1 MSYTDAY
8 ISATRGTKEN
18 PYSSFSEAMK
28 DGREGQNVYVGKTGE
43 KPTYTKMAYAD
54 SSPSSKSSKKKDSAS
69 TFFDDN
75 ASGIVRDVATALMF
89 PVSIPFTIG
98 KYLFGGQDREG
109 NQRKGIFSLGD
120 GDGSSYTYTKDGKVK
135 NIFGQELNMD
145 NNRKITGF
153 LDSLDVDGDGSM
165 LTTGGKF
172 FTPQT
177 PKEQQAYLDRAI
189 ATGGGG
195 GSDSSPTSTIDPN
208 AVGVLPDGT
217 LKCKEGFYYDIK
229 TQMCVKMEEET
240 STVKAE
246 PVGIQTL
253 QNPLTYGQTG
263 GEQIL
268 SPAVATARDGMAVQN
283 LRRQPSG
290 IVTGPGGPKDDLV
303 GPIALSAQ
311 EFVMPKEQIIDEG
324 NGDYNKGIRK
334 LESQRKKSLKKY
346 DVA

>member
-1 MSYTDAY
+1 MKMPPK
-8 ISATRGTKEN
+8 GTKGN
-18 PYSSFSEAMK
+18 PYDSFGDAMK
-28 DGREGQNVYVGKTGE
+28 DGRKGENVYVGNTL
-43 KPTYTKMAYAD
+43 TKMEYAD
-54 SSPSSKSSKKKDSAS
+54 SSKPSQKKDTAS

-75 ASGIVRDVATALMF
+75 ASGIVRDIATSLMF
-89 PVSIPFTIG
+89 PVSIPFTLG

-109 NQRKGIFSLGD
+109 NKRSGIFNLDRD
-120 GDGSSYTYTKDGKVK
+120 GDGSPYTSTKDGKVT

-145 NNRKITGF
+145 KNRKIKGF
-153 LDSLDVDGDGSM
+153 FDSLDVDGDGNF
-165 LTTGGKF
+165 LTTGGSF
-172 FTPQT
+172 FSPMTD
-177 PKEQQAYLDRAI
+177 EQKADFQKKALES
-189 ATGGGG
+189 TGG
-195 GSDSSPTSTIDPN
+195 DSSPSASVLDPN

-217 LKCKEGFYYDIK
+217 LKCKEGFFYDIK
-229 TQMCVKMEEET
+229 TKMCVKMEEET
-240 STVKAE
+240 PTVKAD

-253 QNPLTYGQTG
+253 DDPMTYGQKT

-268 SPAVATARDGMAVQN
+268 SPAVGAFQARDGMAVQN

-311 EFVMPKEQIIDEG
+311 EFVMPKEQIMDEG

-334 LESQRKKSLKKY
+334 LESQRKKSLRKY

>member
-54 SSPSSKSSKKKDSAS
+54 SSKPSKKKDSAS

-89 PVSIPFTIG
+89 PPSIPFTLG

-109 NQRKGIFSLGD
+109 NKRSGIFNLDRD
-120 GDGSSYTYTKDGKVK
+120 GDGSPYTSTKDGKVT

-145 NNRKITGF
+145 KDRKISGF
-153 LDSLDVDGDGSM
+153 FDSLDVDGDGSF
-165 LTTGGKF
+165 LTTGGSF
-172 FTPQT
+172 FSPMTD
-177 PKEQQAYLDRAI
+177 EQKADFQKKALES
-189 ATGGGG
+189 TGG
-195 GSDSSPTSTIDPN
+195 DSSPTASALDPN

-217 LKCKEGFYYDIK
+217 LKCKEGFFYDIK
-229 TQMCVKMEEET
+229 TKMCVKMEEET
-240 STVKAE
+240 PTVKAE

-253 QNPLTYGQTG
+253 DNPFTYGQTT
-263 GEQIL
+263 GEAIL
-268 SPAVATARDGMAVQN
+268 SPAVGAFQARDGMAVQN

-311 EFVMPKEQIIDEG
+311 EFVMPKEQIMMKG
-324 NGDYNKGIRK
+324 NGDYNKGIRQ
-334 LESQRKKSLKKY
+334 LEAERKKSLKQY

>member
-1 MSYTDAY
+1 MKMPPK
-8 ISATRGTKEN
+8 GTKGN
-18 PYSSFSEAMK
+18 PYDSFGDAMK
-28 DGREGQNVYVGKTGE
+28 DGREGENVYVGNML
-43 KPTYTKMAYAD
+43 TKMEYAD
-54 SSPSSKSSKKKDSAS
+54 SSKPSQKKDTAS

-75 ASGIVRDVATALMF
+75 ASGIVRDVAKSLMF
-89 PVSIPFTIG
+89 PVTIPFTLG
-98 KYLFGGQDREG
+98 KYLFGGEDSEG
-109 NQRKGIFSLGD
+109 NKRSGIFNLDRD
-120 GDGSSYTYTKDGKVK
+120 GDGSPYTSTKDGKVT

-145 NNRKITGF
+145 KNRKIKGF
-153 LDSLDVDGDGSM
+153 FDSLDVDGDGSF
-165 LTTGGKF
+165 LTTGGSF
-172 FTPQT
+172 FSPMTD
-177 PKEQQAYLDRAI
+177 EQKADFQKKALES
-189 ATGGGG
+189 TGG
-195 GSDSSPTSTIDPN
+195 DSSPTSVLDPN

-268 SPAVATARDGMAVQN
+268 SPAVVTARDGMAVQN

-311 EFVMPKEQIIDEG
+311 EFVMPKEQIMMKG

>member
-1 MSYTDAY
+1 MPRKEMFESD
-8 ISATRGTKEN
+8 GTKEN
-18 PYSSFSEAMK
+18 PYGSFAEAMR
-28 DGREGQNVYVGKTGE
+28 DGREGENVYVGNTL
-43 KPTYTKMAYAD
+43 TKMEYAD
-54 SSPSSKSSKKKDSAS
+54 SSKPSQKKDTAS

-75 ASGIVRDVATALMF
+75 ASGIVRDIATSLMF
-89 PVSIPFTIG
+89 PVSIPFTLG

-109 NQRKGIFSLGD
+109 NKRSGIFNLDRD
-120 GDGSSYTYTKDGKVK
+120 GDGSPYTSTKDGKVT

-145 NNRKITGF
+145 KNRKIGGF
-153 LDSLDVDGDGSM
+153 FDSLDVDGDGSF
-165 LTTGGKF
+165 LTTGGSF
-172 FTPQT
+172 FSPMTD
-177 PKEQQAYLDRAI
+177 EQKAEFQKKALES
-189 ATGGGG
+189 TGG
-195 GSDSSPTSTIDPN
+195 DSSPTSVLDPN

-217 LKCKEGFYYDIK
+217 LKCKEGFFYDIK
-229 TQMCVKMEEET
+229 TKMCVKMEEET
-240 STVKAE
+240 PTVKAE

-253 QNPLTYGQTG
+253 DNPMTYGQKT

-268 SPAVATARDGMAVQN
+268 SPAVGAFQARDGMAVQN

-311 EFVMPKEQIIDEG
+311 EFVMPKEQIMDEG

-334 LESQRKKSLKKY
+334 LESQRKKSLRKY

>member
-28 DGREGQNVYVGKTGE
+28 DGREGQNVYIGKTGD

-89 PVSIPFTIG
+89 PVSIPFTLG

-109 NQRKGIFSLGD
+109 NKRSGIFNLDRD
-120 GDGSSYTYTKDGKVK
+120 GDGSSYTSTKDGKVT

-153 LDSLDVDGDGSM
+153 FDSLDVDGDGSF
-165 LTTGGKF
+165 LTTGGSF
-172 FTPQT
+172 FSPMTD
-177 PKEQQAYLDRAI
+177 EQKADYQRKALES
-189 ATGGGG
+189 TGG
-195 GSDSSPTSTIDPN
+195 DSSPTASVLDPN

-229 TQMCVKMEEET
+229 TQMWVKMEEET

-311 EFVMPKEQIIDEG
+311 EFVMPKEQIMDEG

-334 LESQRKKSLKKY
+334 LESQRKKSLRKY

>member
-1 MSYTDAY
+1 MKMPPK
-8 ISATRGTKEN
+8 GTKGN
-18 PYSSFSEAMK
+18 PYDSFGDAMK
-28 DGREGQNVYVGKTGE
+28 DGRKGENVYVGNTL
-43 KPTYTKMAYAD
+43 TKMEYAD
-54 SSPSSKSSKKKDSAS
+54 SSKPSQKKDTAS

-75 ASGIVRDVATALMF
+75 ASGIVRDIATSLMF
-89 PVSIPFTIG
+89 PVSIPFTLG

-109 NQRKGIFSLGD
+109 NKRSGIFNLDRD
-120 GDGSSYTYTKDGKVK
+120 GDGSPYTSTKDGKVT

-145 NNRKITGF
+145 KNRKIKGF
-153 LDSLDVDGDGSM
+153 FDSLDVDGDGNF
-165 LTTGGKF
+165 LTTGGSF
-172 FTPQT
+172 FSPMTD
-177 PKEQQAYLDRAI
+177 EQKAEFQKKALES
-189 ATGGGG
+189 TGG
-195 GSDSSPTSTIDPN
+195 DSSPTSVLDPN

-217 LKCKEGFYYDIK
+217 LKCKEGFFYDIK
-229 TQMCVKMEEET
+229 TKMCVKMEEET
-240 STVKAE
+240 PTVKAD

-253 QNPLTYGQTG
+253 DDPMTYGQKT

-268 SPAVATARDGMAVQN
+268 SPAVGAFQARDGMAVQN

-311 EFVMPKEQIIDEG
+311 EFVMPKEQIMDEG

-334 LESQRKKSLKKY
+334 LESQRKKSLRKY